1 MTLLRMSL
9 VLALALASGL
19 GCAEEGPRR
28 ASDIQNV
35 NGISDDI
42 SAVGMTQSLGRRPQD
57 PNAETTLP
65 NNYQTVDQP

>member
-1 MTLLRMSL
+1 MTLLRVSL
-9 VLALALASGL
+9 VIAVALASGV
-19 GCAEEGPRR
+19 GCAPDGPHR

-42 SAVGMTQSLGRRPQD
+42 SAGRMTESHSRQTHD

-65 NNYQTVDQP
+65 NNYQTVDQQ